1 MPTREEV
8 YTAIRNADA
17 AGDSAGVRKLGDYL
31 KTLPAE
37 QSDAAPHVVM
47 DAHRKRLGQI
57 QDELKQ
63 IEADKPGLVG
73 SVLGVGGSF
82 LKGAADT
89 ALNLGSSMIATP
101 AAGIAGLATTAGN
114 LAAVPFSDVTVDD
127 AVRRGSDVIQK
138 GSQALTYQPRSD
150 VGKQAQ
156 QIIAKPFEKLAS
168 VADSAGQVVQD
179 TTGSPLLATAVNVG
193 VQSLPALLLKKR
205 IKGGAQIAAEETPAT
220 GTAATGTTGTA
231 ALGAATETPNVVRA
245 KQYVA
250 NNLGPDVWDSLSQSI
265 RDKLSTVAQDATKL
279 EDLDPQ
285 ALAREIKFQSLD
297 PPVPATRGR
306 LMRDPVALRNEGNV
320 SATEA
325 GRPIRDIDLA
335 ANQALLDNLDRLKG
349 KVSGT
354 GKTAAT
360 ATTPEQTGASVQ
372 GAARAKLDFA
382 KATTKRLYDAADA
395 SAEGAMPVSAAPLL
409 EWLKDPAN
417 ARNASFLKSAL
428 SDYMDESGNISAR
441 NLERIRQ
448 EATATANGPPS
459 ATTHFAGQA
468 RKIIDQLADSSGGEL
483 YAKARAAR
491 KAQGNEFEQQGAVS
505 DLVSNASRTD
515 RSTALE
521 GTTKAIISG
530 PLEGV
535 RQIKR
540 TLLTG
545 GDEAT
550 RTSGRQAWR
559 DVRRQV
565 LEDIKQ
571 EATKGVALNPDGSP
585 SLNAGALKRSIDRY
599 GPEKLDEIFGPGTT
613 KQLNKILEVARDA
626 KTQPPTGAVGS
637 STFANVMA
645 FLEKGLT
652 KVPVGGDLV
661 VGAAKL
667 VGKAREIGAA
677 SRETAKAT
685 TTPLNEAVKQA
696 AAKSK
701 RERVIGK
708 SEQLDPRLVPLS
720 QVGAQRAR

>member
-1 MPTREEV
+1 
-8 YTAIRNADA
+8 
-17 AGDSAGVRKLGDYL
+17 
-31 KTLPAE
+31 
-37 QSDAAPHVVM
+37 VV
-47 DAHRKRLGQI
+47 
-57 QDELKQ
+57 
-63 IEADKPGLVG
+63 
-73 SVLGVGGSF
+73 
-82 LKGAADT
+82 
-89 ALNLGSSMIATP
+89 
-101 AAGIAGLATTAGN
+101 
-114 LAAVPFSDVTVDD
+114 
-127 AVRRGSDVIQK
+127 
-138 GSQALTYQPRSD
+138 
-150 VGKQAQ
+150 
-156 QIIAKPFEKLAS
+156 
-168 VADSAGQVVQD
+168 
-179 TTGSPLLATAVNVG
+179 
-193 VQSLPALLLKKR
+193 KR

-250 NNLGPDVWDSLSQSI
+250 NSLGLDWDALSQSI
-265 RDKLSTVAQDATKL
+265 KDQLSSVAQDATKL
-279 EDLDPQ
+279 EGLDPQ
-285 ALAREIKFQSLD
+285 AVAREIKFQSLN
-297 PPVPATRGR
+297 PPVPATRGT
-306 LMRDPVALRNEGNV
+306 LARDPVAMRNEGNV

-325 GRPIRDIDLA
+325 GKPIRDIQLA
-335 ANQALLDNLDRLKG
+335 GNQALLDNLDTLKG

-395 SAEGAMPVSAAPLL
+395 SAEGALPVSGAPLV

-448 EATATANGPPS
+448 EVTATANGPPS

-468 RKIIDQLADSSGGEL
+468 RNIIDQMAESSGGEL

-515 RSTALE
+515 RTTALE
-521 GTTKAIISG
+521 NTTKTIISG
-530 PLEGV
+530 SLEDV
-535 RQIKR
+535 RNIKR

-550 RTSGRQAWR
+550 RTQGRQAWR

-565 LEDIKQ
+565 IDDIKQ

-585 SLNAGALKRSIDRY
+585 NLNAGALKRSIDRY

-613 KQLNKILEVARDA
+613 KQLNKILDVARDA
-626 KTQPPTGAVGS
+626 KTQPPTSAVGS
-637 STFANVMA
+637 STFANVLA
-645 FLEKGLT
+645 FLGKGLVKGT
-652 KVPVGGDLV
+652 KPIPF
-661 VGAAKL
+661 VGAATEAVADKIA
-667 VGKAREIGAA
+667 VR
-677 SRETAKAT
+677 SST
-685 TTPLNEAVKQA
+685 TTPLNQAVKQA

>member
-37 QSDAAPHVVM
+37 QSSDTPPVDTMEPHR
-47 DAHRKRLGQI
+47 ARIAQLETELKRL
-57 QDELKQ
+57 D
-63 IEADKPGLVG
+63 ADKPGAGTAAWEITKNFVNG
-73 SVLGVGGSF
+73 LG
-82 LKGAADT
+82 DT
-89 ALNLGSSMIATP
+89 ALNLGSSMVATP
-101 AAGIAGLATTAGN
+101 AAGIAGLVTAPAGFIPGMEGVGARN
-114 LAAVPFSDVTVDD
+114 VQRV
-127 AVRRGSDVIQK
+127 QN
-138 GSQALTYQPRSD
+138 ALTYQPRSD
-150 VGKQAQ
+150 VGKEAQ
-156 QIIAKPFEKLAS
+156 QNIAKPFEMLA
-168 VADSAGQVVQD
+168 AAGDSAGQVVQD
-179 TTGSPLLATAVNVG
+179 TTGSPLLATAVNTG
-193 VQSLPALLLKKR
+193 VQSLPALLLRRGGR
-205 IKGGAQIAAEETPAT
+205 IKGGAQIAAEEAPAT

-250 NNLGPDVWDSLSQSI
+250 NSLGLDWDALSQSI
-265 RDKLSTVAQDATKL
+265 KDQLSSVAQDATKL
-279 EDLDPQ
+279 EGLDPQ
-285 ALAREIKFQSLD
+285 AVAREIKFQSLN
-297 PPVPATRGR
+297 PPVPATRGTIT
-306 LMRDPVALRNEGNV
+306 RDPVAMRNEGNV
-320 SATEA
+320 SATDA
-325 GRPIRDIDLA
+325 GKPIRDIQLA
-335 ANQALLDNLDRLKG
+335 GNQALLDNLDTLKG

-382 KATTKRLYDAADA
+382 KATTNRLYDAADA
-395 SAEGAMPVSAAPLL
+395 SAEGAMPVNGAPLV

-417 ARNASFLKSAL
+417 ARNATFLKSAL

-459 ATTHFAGQA
+459 ATTHFAGLA
-468 RKIIDQLADSSGGEL
+468 KKVIDKMAESSGGEL

-491 KAQGNEFEQQGAVS
+491 TAQGNEFEQQGAVS

-515 RSTALE
+515 RTTALE
-521 GTTKAIISG
+521 NTTKTIISG
-530 PLEGV
+530 SLEDV
-535 RQIKR
+535 RNIKR

-550 RTSGRQAWR
+550 RTQGRQAWR

-565 LEDIKQ
+565 LEDIKN

-585 SLNAGALKRSIDRY
+585 NLNAGALKRSIDRY

-613 KQLNKILEVARDA
+613 KQLNKILDVARDA
-626 KTQPPTGAVGS
+626 KTQPPTSAVGS
-637 STFANVMA
+637 STFANVLA
-645 FLEKGLT
+645 FLGKGLVKGT
-652 KVPVGGDLV
+652 KPIPF
-661 VGAAKL
+661 VGAATEAVADKIA
-667 VGKAREIGAA
+667 VR
-677 SRETAKAT
+677 SST
-685 TTPLNEAVKQA
+685 TTPLNQAVKQA

>member
-37 QSDAAPHVVM
+37 QSDAAPPVDV

-57 QDELKQ
+57 QEELQQ

-73 SVLGVGGSF
+73 NVLGFSGNF

-89 ALNLGSSMIATP
+89 ALNLGSSMVATP
-101 AAGIAGLATTAGN
+101 AAGIAGILTAPAGFIPGMEGVGARN
-114 LAAVPFSDVTVDD
+114 VQRV
-127 AVRRGSDVIQK
+127 QN
-138 GSQALTYQPRSD
+138 ALTYQPRSD
-150 VGKQAQ
+150 VGKEAQ
-156 QIIAKPFEKLAS
+156 QNIAKPFEMLA
-168 VADSAGQVVQD
+168 AAGDSAGQVVQD
-179 TTGSPLLATAVNVG
+179 TTGSPLLATAVNTG
-193 VQSLPALLLKKR
+193 VQSLPALLLRRGGR
-205 IKGGAQIAAEETPAT
+205 IKGGAQIAAEESPAT

-245 KQYVA
+245 KAYVA
-250 NNLGPDVWDSLSQSI
+250 NSLGLDWDALSQSI
-265 RDKLSTVAQDATKL
+265 KDQLSSVAQDATKL
-279 EDLDPQ
+279 EGLDPQ
-285 ALAREIKFQSLD
+285 AVAREIKFQSLN
-297 PPVPATRGR
+297 PPVPATRGT
-306 LMRDPVALRNEGNV
+306 LARDPVAMRNEGNI
-320 SATEA
+320 SATDA
-325 GRPIRDIDLA
+325 GKPIRDIQLA
-335 ANQALLDNLDRLKG
+335 ANQALLDNLDTLKG

-395 SAEGAMPVSAAPLL
+395 SAEGALPVSAAPLL

-459 ATTHFAGQA
+459 ATTHFSGQA
-468 RKIIDQLADSSGGEL
+468 RKIIDQMAESSGGEL

-515 RSTALE
+515 RTTALE
-521 GTTKAIISG
+521 NTTKTIISG
-530 PLEGV
+530 SLEDV
-535 RQIKR
+535 RNIKR

-550 RTSGRQAWR
+550 RTQGRQAWR

-565 LEDIKQ
+565 LEDIKN

-585 SLNAGALKRSIDRY
+585 NLNAGALKRSIDRY

-613 KQLNKILEVARDA
+613 KQLNKILDVARDA
-626 KTQPPTGAVGS
+626 KTQPPTSAVGS
-637 STFANVMA
+637 STFANVLA
-645 FLEKGLT
+645 FLGKGLVKGT
-652 KVPVGGDLV
+652 KPIPF
-661 VGAAKL
+661 VGAATEAVADKIA
-667 VGKAREIGAA
+667 VR
-677 SRETAKAT
+677 SST
-685 TTPLNEAVKQA
+685 TTPLNQAVKQA

-708 SEQLDPRLVPLS
+708 SEQLNPTVIPLS
-720 QVGAQRAR
+720 QVGAQQAR

>member
-1 MPTREEV
+1 M
-8 YTAIRNADA
+8 
-17 AGDSAGVRKLGDYL
+17 LL
-31 KTLPAE
+31 
-37 QSDAAPHVVM
+37 
-47 DAHRKRLGQI
+47 
-57 QDELKQ
+57 
-63 IEADKPGLVG
+63 
-73 SVLGVGGSF
+73 
-82 LKGAADT
+82 
-89 ALNLGSSMIATP
+89 
-101 AAGIAGLATTAGN
+101 
-114 LAAVPFSDVTVDD
+114 
-127 AVRRGSDVIQK
+127 
-138 GSQALTYQPRSD
+138 
-150 VGKQAQ
+150 
-156 QIIAKPFEKLAS
+156 II
-168 VADSAGQVVQD
+168 
-179 TTGSPLLATAVNVG
+179 
-193 VQSLPALLLKKR
+193 
-205 IKGGAQIAAEETPAT
+205 
-220 GTAATGTTGTA
+220 
-231 ALGAATETPNVVRA
+231 
-245 KQYVA
+245 
-250 NNLGPDVWDSLSQSI
+250 LGPDVWDSLSQSI

>member
-1 MPTREEV
+1 MPHRRSMWMR
-8 YTAIRNADA
+8 TASGSGR
-17 AGDSAGVRKLGDYL
+17 SK
-31 KTLPAE
+31 
-37 QSDAAPHVVM
+37 Q
-47 DAHRKRLGQI
+47 
-57 QDELKQ
+57 ELQQ

-73 SVLGVGGSF
+73 NVLGFSGNF

-89 ALNLGSSMIATP
+89 ALNLGSSMVATP
-101 AAGIAGLATTAGN
+101 AAGIAGIVTAPAGFIPGMEGVGARN
-114 LAAVPFSDVTVDD
+114 VQRV
-127 AVRRGSDVIQK
+127 QN
-138 GSQALTYQPRSD
+138 ALTYQPRSD
-150 VGKQAQ
+150 VGKEAQ
-156 QIIAKPFEKLAS
+156 QNIAKPFEMLA
-168 VADSAGQVVQD
+168 AAGDSAGQVVQD
-179 TTGSPLLATAVNVG
+179 TTGSPLLATAVNTG
-193 VQSLPALLLKKR
+193 VQSLPALLLRRGGR

-250 NNLGPDVWDSLSQSI
+250 NSLGLDWDALSQSI
-265 RDKLSTVAQDATKL
+265 KDQLSSVAQDATKL
-279 EDLDPQ
+279 EGLDPQ
-285 ALAREIKFQSLD
+285 AVAREIKFQSLN
-297 PPVPATRGR
+297 PPVPATRGT
-306 LMRDPVALRNEGNV
+306 LARDPVAMRNEGNV
-320 SATEA
+320 SATDA
-325 GRPIRDIDLA
+325 GKPIRDIQLA
-335 ANQALLDNLDRLKG
+335 GNQALLDNLDTLKG

-395 SAEGAMPVSAAPLL
+395 SAEGAMPVSGAPLV

-468 RKIIDQLADSSGGEL
+468 RKIIDQMAESSGGEL

-515 RSTALE
+515 RTTALE
-521 GTTKAIISG
+521 NTTKTIISG
-530 PLEGV
+530 SLEDV
-535 RQIKR
+535 RNIKR

-550 RTSGRQAWR
+550 RTQGRQAWR

-565 LEDIKQ
+565 LEDIKN

-585 SLNAGALKRSIDRY
+585 NLNAGALKRSIDRY

-613 KQLNKILEVARDA
+613 KQLNKILDVARDA
-626 KTQPPTGAVGS
+626 KTQPPTSAVGS
-637 STFANVMA
+637 STFANVLA
-645 FLEKGLT
+645 FLGKGLVKGT
-652 KVPVGGDLV
+652 KPIPF
-661 VGAAKL
+661 VGAATEAVADKIA
-667 VGKAREIGAA
+667 VR
-677 SRETAKAT
+677 SST
-685 TTPLNEAVKQA
+685 TTPLNQAVKQA

>member
-37 QSDAAPHVVM
+37 QSDAAPPVDV

-57 QDELKQ
+57 QEELKQ

-73 SVLGVGGSF
+73 NVLGFSGNF

-89 ALNLGSSMIATP
+89 ALNLGSSMVATP
-101 AAGIAGLATTAGN
+101 AAGIAGIVTAPAGFIPGMEGVGARN
-114 LAAVPFSDVTVDD
+114 VQRV
-127 AVRRGSDVIQK
+127 QN
-138 GSQALTYQPRSD
+138 ALTHQPRSD
-150 VGKQAQ
+150 IGKEAQ
-156 QIIAKPFEKLAS
+156 QNIAKPFEMLA
-168 VADSAGQVVQD
+168 AAGDSAGQVVQD
-179 TTGSPLLATAVNVG
+179 TTGSPLLATAVNTG
-193 VQSLPALLLKKR
+193 VQSLPALLLRRGGR
-205 IKGGAQIAAEETPAT
+205 IKGGAQIAAEESPAT

-250 NNLGPDVWDSLSQSI
+250 NSLGLNWDALSQSI
-265 RDKLSTVAQDATKL
+265 KDQLSSVAQDATKL
-279 EDLDPQ
+279 EGLDPQ
-285 ALAREIKFQSLD
+285 AVAREIKFQSLN
-297 PPVPATRGR
+297 PPVPATRGT
-306 LMRDPVALRNEGNV
+306 LARDPVAMRNEGNV
-320 SATEA
+320 SATDA
-325 GRPIRDIDLA
+325 GKPIRDIQLA
-335 ANQALLDNLDRLKG
+335 GNQALLDNLDTLKG

-395 SAEGAMPVSAAPLL
+395 SAEGALPVSGAPLV

-448 EATATANGPPS
+448 EVTATANGPPS
-459 ATTHFAGQA
+459 AATHFAGQA
-468 RKIIDQLADSSGGEL
+468 RKIIDQMAESSGGEL
-483 YAKARAAR
+483 YAKARTAR
-491 KAQGNEFEQQGAVS
+491 TAQGNEFEQQGAVS

-515 RSTALE
+515 RTTALE
-521 GTTKAIISG
+521 NTTKTIISG
-530 PLEGV
+530 SLEDV
-535 RQIKR
+535 RNIKR

-550 RTSGRQAWR
+550 RTQGRQAWR

-565 LEDIKQ
+565 IDDIKSA
-571 EATKGVALNPDGSP
+571 ATKSATLNEDGSSP
-585 SLNAGALKRSIDRY
+585 LSPAALKQVMDRY
-599 GPEKLDEIFGPGTT
+599 GNEKLDEIFGPGTT
-613 KQLNKILEVARDA
+613 KQLNKILEVARET
-626 KTQPPTGAVGS
+626 KPPTTGAIGS

-661 VGAAKL
+661 VGAAKF

-720 QVGAQRAR
+720 QVGAQQAR